1 MDTFKTILLVERRKW
16 KRRNTLRETPEVYVW
31 LRARDMGMSN
41 QCEEAFMTIKVNN
54 K

>member
-1 MDTFKTILLVERRKW
+1 VEEKEH
-16 KRRNTLRETPEVYVW
+16 LRETPEVYVW